1 MKPVGAALKRDVGQD
16 EQAAV
21 SDQHDHVQA
30 QRLADRP
37 AVDGGHAVESAVE
50 EPEAPAEY
58 EVHRPDDEPTEQTA
72 GQQPGRK

>member
-21 SDQHDHVQA
+21 GQQHDHARA

-37 AVDGGHAVESAVE
+37 AVDRGHAVEGAIE
-50 EPEAPAEY
+50 DPEAPAQH
-58 EVHRPDDEPTEQTA
+58 EVHRPDDEPTEQAADEQT
-72 GQQPGRK
+72 GRK